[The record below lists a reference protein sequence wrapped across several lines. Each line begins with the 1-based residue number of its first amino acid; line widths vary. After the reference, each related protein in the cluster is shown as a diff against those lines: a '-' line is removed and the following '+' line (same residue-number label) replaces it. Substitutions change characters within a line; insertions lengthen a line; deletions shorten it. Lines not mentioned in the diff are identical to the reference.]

1 MSIQKDNF
9 FLQIAEQ
16 KKEIIFKKDEVNK
29 ALSIPFI
36 SKVIFL
42 IEDYIFA
49 YYIHK

>member
-9 FLQIAEQ
+9 FTDFVT

-36 SKVIFL
+36 SKVIF
-42 IEDYIFA
+42 
-49 YYIHK
+49 